1 MKRSANVPFLKPG
14 MFLQERDESLM
25 NPNTGDMAP
34 GDIVLHAIEDA
45 GWKRL
50 GLIPTALRDDKPD
63 DSYFWGVTPVIVAAL
78 SVWRDVPGLPPG
90 TRVIVKLD
98 MANLPFGATG
108 YFSVDGWQLTDFI
121 LTHNL
126 VKHSKIEYEGTDPP
140 SGLMSLEEMR
150 EHFEREQRELEKQ
163 KLEIKQFREM
173 ADAIHAKL
181 KWETENG

>member
-1 MKRSANVPFLKPG
+1 MKRTTVNLPFLKPG

-25 NPNTGDMAP
+25 DNPNTGDDLSP

-45 GWKRL
+45 GWKTL
-50 GLIPTALRDDKPD
+50 GIIPAALRQVEPD
-63 DSYFWGVTPVIVAAL
+63 DSYFWGVTPAKVAVL
-78 SVWRDVPGLPPG
+78 SVWRELKGVPPG

-98 MANLPFGATG
+98 MDDQPFGSMG

-121 LTHNL
+121 LTRKL

-150 EHFEREQRELEKQ
+150 AHFELERQKQ
-163 KLEIKQFREM
+163 QQEMTQLHKLM
-173 ADAIHAKL
+173 DAIHAKL
-181 KWETENG
+181 KQDHDDA